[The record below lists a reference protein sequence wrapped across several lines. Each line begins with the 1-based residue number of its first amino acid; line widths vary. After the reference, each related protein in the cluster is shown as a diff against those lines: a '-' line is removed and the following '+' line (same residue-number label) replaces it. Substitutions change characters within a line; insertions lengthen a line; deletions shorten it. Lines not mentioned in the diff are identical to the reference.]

1 MLALLKRDFYSTLK
15 VIVFLIKRMK
25 YFWMNL
31 KTKIWW
37 LVGLWLAISLW
48 SKLLFFVET
57 FTWIKQDNTLKY
69 KVSINDVSMNLNK
82 LLWWIKVI

>member
-37 LVGLWLAISLW
+37 LVGLWLAVSLW

-69 KVSINDVSMNLNK
+69 KASINDVSMNLNK
-82 LLWWIKVI
+82 LLYKN

>member
-82 LLWWIKVI
+82 LLYKN

>member
-1 MLALLKRDFYSTLK
+1 MLTLLKRDFYSTLK

-82 LLWWIKVI
+82 LLYKN